1 MIARS
6 ESCMSL
12 QDPRLRSLTLARGSL
27 SRIWAIYKNGVY
39 DLTDY
44 LYTADLNK
52 DASGDG
58 VPTYAFLDESITTVF
73 KQQPGQD
80 ITKDLQAALDNL
92 GETEAAKQLSCM
104 KQVFYLGD
112 TDFRL
117 EAKCTVQNWLLLAFS
132 IIMMS
137 TVVAKCKSEFDRGC
151 RFHLLSEGPRI
162 HSPGRS
168 ATRQQEITRATGQ
181 ICSLSGALLHRGRGV
196 A

>member
-1 MIARS
+1 VSSSSTGKTLI
-6 ESCMSL
+6 
-12 QDPRLRSLTLARGSL
+12 RSLTLAFHPL

-44 LYTADLNK
+44 LYTADLYK

-58 VPTYAFLDESITTVF
+58 VPKYAFLDDSITTVF

-112 TDFRL
+112 TDFRQ

-137 TVVAKCKSEFDRGC
+137 TVVAKCESE
-151 RFHLLSEGPRI
+151 LEGHWQLQLAELEACHP
-162 HSPGRS
+162 
-168 ATRQQEITRATGQ
+168 
-181 ICSLSGALLHRGRGV
+181 
-196 A
+196 